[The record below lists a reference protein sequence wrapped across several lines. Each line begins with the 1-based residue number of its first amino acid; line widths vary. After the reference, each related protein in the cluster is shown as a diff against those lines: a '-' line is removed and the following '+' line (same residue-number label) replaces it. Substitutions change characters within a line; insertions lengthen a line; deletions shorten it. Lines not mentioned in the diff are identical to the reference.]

1 MSDQTNH
8 GGLTT
13 PEIQAESDFSVNS
26 VGKAKED
33 YTKRQLKEVE
43 AEWVMPDHM
52 EENK

>member
-13 PEIQAESDFSVNS
+13 PEIQAES
-26 VGKAKED
+26 KED